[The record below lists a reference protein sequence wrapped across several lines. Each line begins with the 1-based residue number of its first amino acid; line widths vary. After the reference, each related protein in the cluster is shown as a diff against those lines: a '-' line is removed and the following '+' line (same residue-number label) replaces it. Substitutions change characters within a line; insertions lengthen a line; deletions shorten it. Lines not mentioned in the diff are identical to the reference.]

1 MPTMA
6 LIVVTLHEFVI
17 VAACYDRAMFRAG
30 PLAFGLV
37 LALPLSAAATRA
49 DLLKARTLYNDRQF
63 DQAIEAADLARQTPD
78 TADAA
83 AVVLAR
89 AHLER
94 YRERVDPADLSAA
107 RTALAAV
114 KPAGLDS
121 RDRLE
126 FLVALGASLFLEDD
140 FGAAAEV
147 FASGLGRAE
156 ATDPGLYEALL
167 DWWGSAV
174 ERQGAAAEHGRR
186 IAAFGRLAK
195 RMDEELSRNPAS
207 PAAGYWVVVA
217 ARGVDDPLRAWDAAV
232 ASWVRA
238 RLAGE
243 HTAALRADL
252 DRVVREGIIPDRVRD
267 LPVDQRAQAESELR
281 AEWELVK
288 EKWK

>member
-1 MPTMA
+1 
-6 LIVVTLHEFVI
+6 
-17 VAACYDRAMFRAG
+17 MFRA
-30 PLAFGLV
+30 LIAAIV
-37 LALPLSAAATRA
+37 LALLWPPAAGATRA
-49 DLLKARTLYNDRQF
+49 ELARARSLYNQRQF
-63 DQAIEAADLARQTPD
+63 DEAIEAADLARQTPE

-107 RTALAAV
+107 RTALAAI
-114 KPAGLDS
+114 KPAGLDG

-126 FLVALGASLFLEDD
+126 FLIALGTSLFLEDD
-140 FGAAAEV
+140 FGAAAEI

-156 ATDPGLYEALL
+156 ALDPDLYDAFL

-174 ERQGAAAEHGRR
+174 ERRAANADRTLR
-186 IAAFGRLAK
+186 IAAFE
-195 RMDEELSRNPAS
+195 RMSVRMNDELSRNPSSAV
-207 PAAGYWVVVA
+207 AGYWVVVA
-217 ARGVDDPLRAWDAAV
+217 ARGVGNPQRAWDAAV

-243 HTAALRADL
+243 RTSSLRADL

>member
-1 MPTMA
+1 
-6 LIVVTLHEFVI
+6 
-17 VAACYDRAMFRAG
+17 MFRGFAVVV
-30 PLAFGLV
+30 ALV
-37 LALPLSAAATRA
+37 LLLPSGAAATRA
-49 DLLKARTLYNDRQF
+49 ELARARSLYNQRLF
-63 DQAIEAADLARQTPD
+63 DEAIEAADLARKTPE

-83 AVVLAR
+83 TVVLAR

-94 YRERVDPADLSAA
+94 YRERVDPTDLSAA

-114 KPAGLDS
+114 KPAGLDA

-126 FLVALGASLFLEDD
+126 FLIALGASLFLEDD
-140 FGAAAEV
+140 FGAAAEI

-156 ATDPGLYEALL
+156 ALDPGLYEALL
-167 DWWGSAV
+167 DWWGSAI
-174 ERQGAAAEHGRR
+174 ERQAATADRDRR
-186 IAAFGRLAK
+186 MAAFTRLSD
-195 RMDEELSRNPAS
+195 RMNTELSRNPAS
-207 PAAGYWVVVA
+207 AVAGYWVVVA
-217 ARGVDDPLRAWDAAV
+217 TRGAGDPLRAWDAAV

-243 HTAALRADL
+243 RTSSLRADL

>member
-1 MPTMA
+1 MLRA
-6 LIVVTLHEFVI
+6 SIVVVI
-17 VAACYDRAMFRAG
+17 
-30 PLAFGLV
+30 
-37 LALPLSAAATRA
+37 LALMLPSGAAATRA
-49 DLLKARTLYNDRQF
+49 DLARARTLYNQRQF
-63 DQAIEAADLARQTPD
+63 DGAIEAADLARQTPD

-114 KPAGLDS
+114 KPAGLDG

-126 FLVALGASLFLEDD
+126 FLIALGASLFLEDD

-147 FASGLGRAE
+147 FSSGLGRAE
-156 ATDPGLYEALL
+156 ALDPALYEAFL
-167 DWWGSAV
+167 DWWGSAI
-174 ERQGAAAEHGRR
+174 ERQAAVAERTRR
-186 IAAFGRLAK
+186 VAMFERLSE
-195 RMDEELSRNPAS
+195 RMNDELSRNPSSAV
-207 PAAGYWVVVA
+207 AGYWVVVA
-217 ARGVDDPLRAWDAAV
+217 ARGVGDPLRAWDAAV

-243 HTAALRADL
+243 RTASLRADL
-252 DRVVREGIIPDRVRD
+252 DRIVREGIIPDRVRD
-267 LPVDQRAQAESELR
+267 LPIDQRAQAESELR

>member
-1 MPTMA
+1 
-6 LIVVTLHEFVI
+6 
-17 VAACYDRAMFRAG
+17 MFRASVVVV
-30 PLAFGLV
+30 ALV
-37 LALPLSAAATRA
+37 LLLPSGAAATRA
-49 DLLKARTLYNDRQF
+49 ELARARTFYNQRQF
-63 DQAIEAADLARQTPD
+63 DEAIEAAELARKTSE

-107 RTALAAV
+107 RTALSAV
-114 KPAGLDS
+114 RPAGLDG

-156 ATDPGLYEALL
+156 ALDPGLHEAML
-167 DWWGSAV
+167 DWWGSAI
-174 ERQGAAAEHGRR
+174 ERQVAAAGRDR
-186 IAAFGRLAK
+186 RMTAFLRLSH
-195 RMDEELSRNPAS
+195 RMSDELSRNPAS
-207 PAAGYWVVVA
+207 AVAGYWLVVA
-217 ARGVDDPLRAWDAAV
+217 ARGADDPLGAWDAAV
-232 ASWVRA
+232 AGWVRG

-243 HTAALRADL
+243 RTSSLRADL

>member
-1 MPTMA
+1 
-6 LIVVTLHEFVI
+6 
-17 VAACYDRAMFRAG
+17 MFRASI
-30 PLAFGLV
+30 AVFVLV
-37 LALPLSAAATRA
+37 LALPVGAAATRA
-49 DLLKARTLYNDRQF
+49 ELARARTFYNQRQF
-63 DQAIEAADLARQTPD
+63 DEAIAAADSARQTPE

-107 RTALAAV
+107 REALAAV
-114 KPAGLDS
+114 KPNGLDG

-126 FLVALGASLFLEDD
+126 LLVALGASLFLEDD
-140 FGAAAEV
+140 FGAAAEI

-156 ATDPGLYEALL
+156 ALDPALYDSLL

-174 ERQGAAAEHGRR
+174 ERQAAAADRDRR
-186 IAAFGRLAK
+186 IAAFGRLSD
-195 RMDEELSRNPAS
+195 RMNGELSRNPSSAV
-207 PAAGYWVVVA
+207 AGYWVVVA
-217 ARGVDDPLRAWDAAV
+217 ARGAGDPTRAWDAAV

-281 AEWELVK
+281 AQWELVK

>member
-1 MPTMA
+1 MSRA
-6 LIVVTLHEFVI
+6 SIVVMV
-17 VAACYDRAMFRAG
+17 
-30 PLAFGLV
+30 LV
-37 LALPLSAAATRA
+37 LTSPLGAAATRA
-49 DLLKARTLYNDRQF
+49 DLARARSLYNQRQF

-114 KPAGLDS
+114 RPTGLDG

-126 FLVALGASLFLEDD
+126 FLIALGASLFLEDD
-140 FGAAAEV
+140 FGAAAEI
-147 FASGLGRAE
+147 FASGLGRAD
-156 ATDPGLYEALL
+156 ALDSALYDAFL

-174 ERQGAAAEHGRR
+174 ERQSAGADRTRRVASFERLSGR
-186 IAAFGRLAK
+186 
-195 RMDEELSRNPAS
+195 MNDELSRNPSSAV
-207 PAAGYWVVVA
+207 AGYWVVVA
-217 ARGVDDPLRAWDAAV
+217 ARGVGEPLRAWDAAV

-243 HTAALRADL
+243 RTSSLRADL

>member
-1 MPTMA
+1 
-6 LIVVTLHEFVI
+6 
-17 VAACYDRAMFRAG
+17 MFRG
-30 PLAFGLV
+30 FVLAWTFV
-37 LALPLSAAATRA
+37 LALPLGAAATRA
-49 DLLKARTLYNDRQF
+49 DLLRARTLYNDRQF
-63 DQAIEAADLARQTPD
+63 DEAIEAADLARKTPE

-83 AVVLAR
+83 SVVMAR

-107 RTALAAV
+107 RAALAAV
-114 KPAGLDS
+114 KPGGLDG

-126 FLVALGASLFLEDD
+126 FLIALGASLFLEDD
-140 FGAAAEV
+140 FGAAAEI

-156 ATDPGLYEALL
+156 AADPLVYESLL

-174 ERQGAAAEHGRR
+174 ERQGAIADRDRR
-186 IAAFGRLAK
+186 MAVFGRLAD
-195 RMDEELSRNPAS
+195 RMTAELARNPSSAV
-207 PAAGYWVVVA
+207 AGYWVVVA
-217 ARGVDDPLRAWDAAV
+217 SRGVGDPMRAWDAAV

-243 HTAALRADL
+243 RTSALRADL

>member
-1 MPTMA
+1 
-6 LIVVTLHEFVI
+6 
-17 VAACYDRAMFRAG
+17 MFRAWI
-30 PLAFGLV
+30 AAIAVV
-37 LALPLSAAATRA
+37 LLLPAVAWATRA
-49 DLLKARTLYNDRQF
+49 DLARARTLYNQRQF
-63 DQAIEAADLARQTPD
+63 DQAIEAADLARQSPD

-114 KPAGLDS
+114 KPTGLDG

-126 FLVALGASLFLEDD
+126 FLIALGASLFLEDD
-140 FGAAAEV
+140 FGAAAEI

-156 ATDPGLYEALL
+156 ALDPALYEAFL
-167 DWWGSAV
+167 DWWGSAI
-174 ERQGAAAEHGRR
+174 ERQAAVVDRSHR
-186 IAAFGRLAK
+186 IASFERLSV
-195 RMDEELSRNPAS
+195 RMNDELSRNPSSAV
-207 PAAGYWVVVA
+207 AGYWVVIA
-217 ARGVDDPLRAWDAAV
+217 ARGVGDPLRAWDAAV

-243 HTAALRADL
+243 RTSSLRADL

>member
-1 MPTMA
+1 MA
-6 LIVVTLHEFVI
+6 LPVDTLHESAI
-17 VAACYDRAMFRAG
+17 VAACYDRPMFRVCALACTLVLLL
-30 PLAFGLV
+30 PLA
-37 LALPLSAAATRA
+37 ASATRA
-49 DLLKARTLYNDRQF
+49 DLARARALYNQRQF
-63 DQAIEAADLARQTPD
+63 DAAIEAADQARQTPD

-107 RTALAAV
+107 RGALAAIH
-114 KPAGLDS
+114 PGGLEG

-156 ATDPGLYEALL
+156 ATDPALYEAVL

-174 ERQGAAAEHGRR
+174 ERQAAAADPDRR
-186 IAAFGRLAK
+186 QVAFQRLGK
-195 RMDEELSRNPAS
+195 RMEEELGRNPSS
-207 PAAGYWVVVA
+207 PVAGYWVVVA
-217 ARGVDDPLRAWDAAV
+217 ARGVGDPQRAWDAAV
-232 ASWVRA
+232 AGWVRA

-243 HTAALRADL
+243 HTSALRADL

-281 AEWELVK
+281 AEWEIVK

>member
-1 MPTMA
+1 
-6 LIVVTLHEFVI
+6 
-17 VAACYDRAMFRAG
+17 MFRG
-30 PLAFGLV
+30 LAAVVALV
-37 LALPLSAAATRA
+37 LLVPSGAAATRA
-49 DLLKARTLYNDRQF
+49 ELARARTLYNQRQF
-63 DQAIEAADLARQTPD
+63 DQAIEAAELARKTPD

-94 YRERVDPADLSAA
+94 YRERVDPTDLSAA

-114 KPAGLDS
+114 RPTGLDG

-140 FGAAAEV
+140 FGAAAEI
-147 FASGLGRAE
+147 FASGLGRAQ
-156 ATDPGLYEALL
+156 ALDPALYEALL
-167 DWWGSAV
+167 DWWGSAI
-174 ERQGAAAEHGRR
+174 ERQAAGMDRDRR
-186 IAAFGRLAK
+186 MAAFTRLVD
-195 RMDEELSRNPAS
+195 RMNAELSRNPAS
-207 PAAGYWVVVA
+207 AVAGYWVVVA
-217 ARGVDDPLRAWDAAV
+217 ARGAGDPLRAWDAAV
-232 ASWVRA
+232 ASWVRG

-243 HTAALRADL
+243 RTSSLRADL

-267 LPVDQRAQAESELR
+267 LPIDQRAQAESELR